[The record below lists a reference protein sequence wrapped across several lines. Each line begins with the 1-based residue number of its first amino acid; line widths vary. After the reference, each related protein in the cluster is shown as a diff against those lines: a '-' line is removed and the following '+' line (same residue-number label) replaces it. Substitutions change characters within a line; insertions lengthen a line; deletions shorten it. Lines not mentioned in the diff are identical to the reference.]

1 MITGNLGNLK
11 VVAFTHKHLPF
22 EVVGKF
28 HVDPE
33 KRATIFSELIE
44 QLKLREF
51 MYIST
56 CNRVEFIAVEGKEG
70 TFSPSSI
77 ADLIAEE
84 LDTASKKLAIENAE
98 VFRGED
104 GVKHLF
110 KVSASLNSMVIG
122 EREIITQVR
131 KSFEECS
138 SLGLTGDTI
147 RLIMKKTIETAKTIF
162 TETAVFKKPV
172 SVVSLA
178 FHRLRELNTSLDS
191 RVIMIGAGKTNK
203 AMARFLSKHGYTNI
217 QIFNRSLDKA
227 EKLVSEIG
235 GKAYSIGDLRN
246 HKGGFDVLI
255 SCTSSETPMVDR
267 ALYEKLE
274 AHEGSK
280 KIIID
285 LAIPED
291 IAQDATVNA
300 LAPVEYINIDELKA
314 IADKN
319 LAERS
324 KEIAKC
330 EEIID
335 HKLIEFHDICKERE
349 IELAMREI
357 PRKVKEIKE
366 TALNEVYANEIEGMN
381 DESREVLDKVISY
394 LEKKYITVP
403 MKMARE
409 VMLSKTR

>member
-1 MITGNLGNLK
+1 MITGNLSNLK

-28 HVDPE
+28 HIDPE
-33 KRATIFSELIE
+33 KRAKVFADLTEKLN
-44 QLKLREF
+44 LKEF

-56 CNRVEFIAVEGKEG
+56 CNRVEFIAVETKNGSFTPG
-70 TFSPSSI
+70 
-77 ADLIAEE
+77 AIAEVMVPNMDETFRE
-84 LDTASKKLAIENAE
+84 LSIENAE
-98 VFRGED
+98 VFSGED

-110 KVSASLNSMVIG
+110 KVSASLDSMVIG

-138 SLGLTGDTI
+138 AMGLTGDTI
-147 RLIMKKTIETAKTIF
+147 RLIMKKTIEAAKTIF
-162 TETAVFKKPV
+162 TETEVFKKPV

-178 FHRLRELNTSLDS
+178 FHRLRDLNTPLNS
-191 RVIMIGAGKTNK
+191 RVIMVGAGKTNK
-203 AMARFLSKHGYTNI
+203 AMARFLSKHGFSNI
-217 QIFNRSLDKA
+217 LIFNRSLSKA
-227 EKLVSEIG
+227 EKLAEEIG
-235 GKAYSIGDLRN
+235 AKAAHLSELTSY
-246 HKGGFDVLI
+246 KGGFDVLI
-255 SCTSSETPMVDR
+255 SCTSSETPIINKE
-267 ALYEKLE
+267 LYQQLE
-274 AHEGSK
+274 AHEGSR

-285 LAIPED
+285 LAIPQD
-291 IAQDATVNA
+291 IAHDATSEA
-300 LAPVEYINIDELKA
+300 LAPVEYIDIDELKTV
-314 IADKN
+314 ADKN

-324 KEIAKC
+324 KEIVKC

-335 HKLIEFHDICKERE
+335 HKLLEFHDICKERE

-366 TALNEVYANEIEGMN
+366 TALKEVYAREIEGLN
-381 DESREVLDKVISY
+381 PESREVLDKVISY